1 MRPVSEQVIL
11 ITGATD
17 GLGRRLARELAAQG
31 ATLLLHG
38 RSQPRGEDTLSEIR
52 DATHN
57 RKLTY
62 YRADFSSLEEVRQL
76 ARRVRD
82 ENDRLDVLVNNAGL
96 GGGPEDHNRELSRD
110 GYELRFAVNYLAPFL
125 LTHLLLPLLT
135 ASAPSRI
142 INVTSIGQHAIDF
155 QDVMLERGYDA
166 FRAYRQSK
174 LAQIMFTFDLA
185 DELKG
190 TGVTVNAL
198 HPASMMNTKM
208 VLENFDYTM
217 SRVEDGVEATAHLV
231 TDPKLDKVSGRF
243 YNQLHEGRA
252 EEQAYDAGARLQL
265 RTLSEQLTGI
275 VRSGRSS

>member
-52 DATHN
+52 DTTHN

-62 YRADFSSLEEVRQL
+62 YRADFSSLDEVRQL

-174 LAQIMFTFDLA
+174 LAHRQCA
-185 DELKG
+185 APGVNDE
-190 TGVTVNAL
+190 
-198 HPASMMNTKM
+198 HQ
-208 VLENFDYTM
+208 D
-217 SRVEDGVEATAHLV
+217 
-231 TDPKLDKVSGRF
+231 
-243 YNQLHEGRA
+243 
-252 EEQAYDAGARLQL
+252 GARKL
-265 RTLSEQLTGI
+265 RLHDEQSRRWGGGDGSSGHGSEAG
-275 VRSGRSS
+275 